1 MGNADYVLLDDGAV
15 IENVGHVMAG
25 SSDQLDSASECLV
38 IRFRA
43 HERGQKRVMN
53 INDAVRVLVD
63 ELVGQDLHVASQND
77 EIQIMLFKQC
87 EDFLFRF
94 AFVVFGDRNYEEG
107 HSVELGDWPV
117 VRMVGNDQ
125 RNVAS
130 QLAAFVTVKQVHQA
144 VVIFRN

>member
-1 MGNADYVLLDDGAV
+1 MPTDGAGKHDLLQVAALLQQVVERVAVGDANHVLLDDGAV

-94 AFVVFGDRNYEEG
+94 AFVGKAGPPGSG
-107 HSVELGDWPV
+107 HISKLE
-117 VRMVGNDQ
+117 
-125 RNVAS
+125 
-130 QLAAFVTVKQVHQA
+130 
-144 VVIFRN
+144 